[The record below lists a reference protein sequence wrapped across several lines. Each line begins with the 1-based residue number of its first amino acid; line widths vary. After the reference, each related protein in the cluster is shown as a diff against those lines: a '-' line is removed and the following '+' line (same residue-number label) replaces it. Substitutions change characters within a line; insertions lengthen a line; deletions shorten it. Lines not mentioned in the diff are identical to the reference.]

1 VPLHTKVQELP
12 TSSHV
17 FTHVRRDKRDP
28 PPQGTLVHDT
38 FATRHARRLHYA
50 QALHGVMAQMGLAM
64 LGIELVRA
72 FLLLSLAANLT
83 HSFSLTS
90 HICFNRF
97 SKTRSLPCF
106 KSCGRSDE
114 CNQHA
119 IPVQQQGQ
127 PSSRR
132 FFFHRAIRGISAAV
146 VSNTVFRSSSF
157 AEEVNNLKLTDIY
170 FGVGCF
176 WHIQHEFGKQE
187 MKFNYQVRL
196 YFSTICSS
204 LISF

>member
-1 VPLHTKVQELP
+1 VPGDVAP
-12 TSSHV
+12 TLLYMSGDV
-17 FTHVRRDKRDP
+17 AFLLKIFFWEAEKIFCRRTINFCVDRIFFF
-28 PPQGTLVHDT
+28 V
-38 FATRHARRLHYA
+38 
-50 QALHGVMAQMGLAM
+50 LHGVMAQMGLAM

>member
-1 VPLHTKVQELP
+1 MLP
-12 TSSHV
+12 VALTQITRSSYV
-17 FTHVRRDKRDP
+17 E
-28 PPQGTLVHDT
+28 
-38 FATRHARRLHYA
+38 
-50 QALHGVMAQMGLAM
+50 MMGLAM
-64 LGIELVRA
+64 LVIELVRA

-83 HSFSLTS
+83 HSFSLS
-90 HICFNRF
+90 PDICFNRL
-97 SKTRSLPCF
+97 SKTRSPPCF

-119 IPVQQQGQ
+119 IPVQQGQ

-132 FFFHRAIRGISAAV
+132 FFFNHAIRGISAAV
-146 VSNTVFRSSSF
+146 VSNTIFQSASF
-157 AEEVNNLKLTDIY
+157 AEEVNNLKLTDVY

-196 YFSTICSS
+196 YFSTMHSS
-204 LISF
+204 LIPFLC